1 MALFAIDVLFL
12 VFEQIVNGFENYLV
26 NDMVRKQRA
35 RRERKLKR
43 SCRTIVKEIKKVGGK
58 REKIKRER
66 EIVQ

>member
-1 MALFAIDVLFL
+1 MALFSIDVLFL

-43 SCRTIVKEIKKVGGK
+43 SCRTIVKEIKKWGEEGK
-58 REKIKRER
+58 R
-66 EIVQ
+66 